1 MFNYL
6 SRIFDFIIF
15 NLLNLKKLKK
25 NLQNVKAYYQ
35 VHFYVR
41 VQQWW
46 FLACGGMLEM
56 KTPTPVLAHGWMVNT
71 RGFSHLF
78 ATHGFGLQWKVCQL
92 QTEAPHHTQEKPPG
106 SYKGIRKQNWL
117 FSLVPVIN
125 CLKNA
130 YQTTAQCRLQTL
142 R

>member
-1 MFNYL
+1 MFNL

-25 NLQNVKAYYQ
+25 NLQNVRAYYQ

-41 VQQWW
+41 VQRWW
-46 FLACGGMLEM
+46 FLGYGGMLEM
-56 KTPTPVLAHGWMVNT
+56 KTPTPVLTHGWMVNT

-78 ATHGFGLQWKVCQL
+78 ATHGFGLQRKICQL
-92 QTEAPHHTQEKPPG
+92 QAQAPHHTQEKPSG
-106 SYKGIRKQNWL
+106 TYKGIRKQNWL
-117 FSLVPVIN
+117 FSLVPIIN
-125 CLKNA
+125 CLKND
-130 YQTTAQCRLQTL
+130 YQTTEQCQIQTL